1 MPALPVPCREIL
13 AETIKDTVQR
23 ADVPLHFESFFT
35 LAAARALMMLF
46 VLLGILLFSLW
57 RVADVAEPEPVQEV
71 SCQKPSKLLAVDK
84 LLQAV
89 PISAPSLPFI
99 GGGRTNLP
107 EICPP
112 YMRAS
117 QGAELSLTAS
127 TELLSHQLG
136 TKVFGLGASVMR
148 GAPTSLLTAHVL
160 EGETRKL
167 LELREQEPGKEPG
180 AASKV
185 LLSATS
191 EMDIWKGEVE
201 SGERLGSMQCTTL
214 EGGSCLRQRFALK
227 RDGAEQSVALSAGG
241 TTVELGLLGSGRLM
255 ASARQDADELT
266 ITVKPD
272 IDAVFALGCILLVVL
287 FGMEE
292 NATAARQSRSD
303 EGSM

>member
-46 VLLGILLFSLW
+46 ILLGILLFSLW

-89 PISAPSLPFI
+89 PISAPSLPLV
-99 GGGRTNLP
+99 GGGQTNLP

-117 QGAELSLTAS
+117 QGAELSLAS
-127 TELLSHQLG
+127 TELLSQQG

-167 LELREQEPGKEPG
+167 LELREQEPGQEPG
-180 AASKV
+180 VASKV

-191 EMDIWKGEVE
+191 DMDIWKGEVE
-201 SGERLGSMQCTTL
+201 SGERLGLMQCTTL
-214 EGGSCLRQRFALK
+214 EGGTCLRQRFALK

-255 ASARQDADELT
+255 ASARQSVDELT

-272 IDAVFALGCILLVVL
+272 IDAVFALGCVLLVVL

-292 NATAARQSRSD
+292 NTTAARQSRSD

>member
-23 ADVPLHFESFFT
+23 ADVPLHFESFFE

-46 VLLGILLFSLW
+46 ILLGIILFSLW

-127 TELLSHQLG
+127 TELLSQHG

-148 GAPTSLLTAHVL
+148 GAPTSLLTAHAL
-160 EGETRKL
+160 EGETRK

-185 LLSATS
+185 LLSTS
-191 EMDIWKGEVE
+191 EMDIWKGEVK
-201 SGERLGSMQCTTL
+201 SGERLGSMECTTL
-214 EGGSCLRQRFALK
+214 EGGSCFRRRFALK

-255 ASARQDADELT
+255 ASARQSADELT

-292 NATAARQSRSD
+292 NTTAARQSRSD